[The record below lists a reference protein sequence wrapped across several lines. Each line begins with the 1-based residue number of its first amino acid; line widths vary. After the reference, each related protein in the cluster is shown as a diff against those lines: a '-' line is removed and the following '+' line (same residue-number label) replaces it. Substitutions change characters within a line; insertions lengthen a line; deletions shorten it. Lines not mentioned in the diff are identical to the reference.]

1 MIFPTAVLL
10 FVLWLWQESEYF
22 GLKEN
27 GDDQLNNFNIDD
39 ECICLSKQLDTFNC
53 LSEQLETSDKSIC
66 FQIENLLIMFKIN
79 KLVKRSYIMG
89 PDFFRRFFPSSQ
101 SEEFPHPTL
110 IPSNIKK
117 KNNLSNRIRR
127 NSQNSTT
134 IKTNS
139 LNYTIHNNS
148 FSSTTPLSL
157 LVNQTSKTTKQ
168 NHTSEKYDNDTMS
181 VTTPSIIG
189 KNIVNVAN
197 LTSLT
202 NNSLS
207 GMAEF
212 NSPAEKEE
220 ERKENSR
227 GIDVWIIG
235 SVLFFV
241 FFMLATAYYYMSNI
255 GSQLRRGSYGVR
267 SMFPNNN
274 TESAV

>member
-27 GDDQLNNFNIDD
+27 
-39 ECICLSKQLDTFNC
+39 
-53 LSEQLETSDKSIC
+53 
-66 FQIENLLIMFKIN
+66 
-79 KLVKRSYIMG
+79 
-89 PDFFRRFFPSSQ
+89 DFFRRFFPSSQ

-235 SVLFFV
+235 SVLFFGKLFIINNDIF